1 MFPFKNMCGHQLD
14 CVDQNLTCIL
24 GTLKYQKTLDLSQ
37 LFPMWLLI
45 NYTIT
50 NCHLLNSNKKILKI
64 YENHICPFCDH
75 CTTILCLI
83 PINKNM

>member
-1 MFPFKNMCGHQLD
+1 MFPFKNMCGHQFF

-24 GTLKYQKTLDLSQ
+24 GALKYQKILDLSQ
-37 LFPMWLLI
+37 LFPMWPLI

-50 NCHLLNSNKKILKI
+50 NCHLLNSNKKILKK

-75 CTTILCLI
+75 CTTI
-83 PINKNM
+83 